1 VFASKSR
8 IEQTSDEIGQ
18 GARRRV
24 FASKKDV
31 MAGHEKIMESLRIIS
46 DRIKEIIDFAKEND
60 NEISVFVVQDIIKN
74 RKTGIDEDLLNRALH
89 ELQEQGIKILPPDM
103 DEGYKADLD
112 ELDTFIPSDVNIT
125 QASTSISNIM
135 DRLENREFDLA
146 PAFQRHGGLWNEEKQ
161 SRLIE
166 SLMLKIPLPAFYFDA
181 SKEDEWI
188 VIDGL
193 QRLTAFQNYLVG
205 NKQKDGTRKKSSF
218 KGMQYL
224 TDFNGKTFDDLPRQ
238 YIRRIKET
246 SIVAYTVVQGTPD
259 EVVFNIFQRI
269 NTGGIQ
275 LNDQEIRQALYSG
288 KGTGLIKEL
297 AERKE
302 FKEAT
307 QFAVKSERMLDRE
320 YALRYLS
327 FTELDYRK
335 EYKGNIDNFL
345 IKGLKKANNFQ
356 EQDVVRVTEGF
367 VRVMNICRDVFGKY
381 AFRKYNKDFRRGP
394 INKAIF
400 EIWAICFSE
409 LDNEQLE
416 KIKENKD
423 RFVDEFGTILMNAD
437 FATALK
443 AGDRYSL
450 IKRVDMCRQFV
461 KEFLC

>member
-1 VFASKSR
+1 MKNL
-8 IEQTSDEIGQ
+8 QT
-18 GARRRV
+18 
-24 FASKKDV
+24 
-31 MAGHEKIMESLRIIS
+31 IS
-46 DRIKEIIDFAKEND
+46 DRIEEIIKFAKEND
-60 NEISVFVVQDIIKN
+60 NEISLFIVQDIIKN
-74 RKTGIDEDLLNRALH
+74 KKTGVDEDLLNRALH
-89 ELQEQGIKILPPDM
+89 QLQEQGVKILPLDM
-103 DEGYKADLD
+103 DEGYKADMD
-112 ELDTFIPSDVNIT
+112 EPDKFVPSDVNIT
-125 QASTSISNIM
+125 QVPTSISNIM
-135 DRLENREFDLA
+135 DRLENKEFDLT
-146 PAFQRHGGLWNEEKQ
+146 PAFQRHGGLWNEVKQ
-161 SRLIE
+161 SQLIE

-205 NKQKDGTRKKSSF
+205 NKQEDGSSKKSCF

-224 TDFNGKTFDDLPRQ
+224 TDFNGKTFDELPRQ
-238 YIRRIKET
+238 YIRRIKES
-246 SIVAYTVVQGTPD
+246 SIVAYTVTQGTPD

-288 KGTGLIKEL
+288 RGTDLLKEL

-302 FKEAT
+302 FQEAT

-320 YALRYLS
+320 YVLRFLS
-327 FTELDYRK
+327 FTELDYKK

-345 IKGLKKANNFQ
+345 IKGLKKANNFN
-356 EQDVVRVTEGF
+356 ESDVERVTEQF
-367 VRVMNICRDVFGKY
+367 IRVMNVCKDVFGKY

-409 LDNEQLE
+409 LDYEQLE
-416 KIKENKD
+416 KIKESKEK
-423 RFVDEFGTILMNAD
+423 FVAEFGEILAGTE

-443 AGDRYSL
+443 AGDQYSL
-450 IKRVDMCRQFV
+450 IKRVDTCRKFV
-461 KEFLC
+461 KEFLCLKD

>member
-1 VFASKSR
+1 MRGVTM
-8 IEQTSDEIGQ
+8 INLQTIAD
-18 GARRRV
+18 R
-24 FASKKDV
+24 
-31 MAGHEKIMESLRIIS
+31 MEEIIS
-46 DRIKEIIDFAKEND
+46 FAKAND
-60 NEISVFVVQDIIKN
+60 NEISLFIVQDIIKN
-74 RKTGIDEDLLNRALH
+74 KKTGIDEDLLNIALH
-89 ELQEQGIKILPPDM
+89 QLQEQGVKILPLDM
-103 DEGYKADLD
+103 DEGYKADMD
-112 ELDTFIPSDVNIT
+112 EPDKFVPSDVNIT
-125 QASTSISNIM
+125 QVPTSISNIM
-135 DRLENREFDLA
+135 DRLENKEFDLT

-161 SRLIE
+161 SQLIE

-205 NKQKDGTRKKSSF
+205 NKQKDGSSKKSCF

-238 YIRRIKET
+238 YIRRIKES
-246 SIVAYTVVQGTPD
+246 SIVAYTVTQGTPD

-288 KGTGLIKEL
+288 RGTDLLKEL

-302 FKEAT
+302 FQEAT

-320 YALRYLS
+320 YVLRFLS

-345 IKGLKKANNFQ
+345 IKGLKKANNFI
-356 EQDVVRVTEGF
+356 ESDIERVTEQF
-367 VRVMNICRDVFGKY
+367 IRVMNVCKDVFGKY

-409 LDNEQLE
+409 LSFEQLE
-416 KIKENKD
+416 KIKENKEK
-423 RFVDEFGTILMNAD
+423 FVAEFGEILAAAE

-443 AGDRYSL
+443 AGDQYSL
-450 IKRVDMCRQFV
+450 IKRIDTCRKFV
-461 KEFLC
+461 KEFLCLKD

>member
-1 VFASKSR
+1 
-8 IEQTSDEIGQ
+8 
-18 GARRRV
+18 
-24 FASKKDV
+24 
-31 MAGHEKIMESLRIIS
+31 MENLRAIS
-46 DRIKEIIDFAKEND
+46 DRIEEIKNFAKAND
-60 NEISVFVVQDIIKN
+60 NEISLFIVQDIIKN
-74 RKTGIDEDLLNRALH
+74 KKTGVDEDLLNRALH
-89 ELQEQGIKILPPDM
+89 ELQEQGVKILPLDM

-112 ELDTFIPSDVNIT
+112 EPDKFIPSDVNIT
-125 QASTSISNIM
+125 QAPTTISNLM
-135 DRLENREFDLA
+135 DRLENREFDLT
-146 PAFQRHGGLWNEEKQ
+146 PAFQRNGGLWDEEKQ
-161 SRLIE
+161 SQLIE

-205 NKQKDGTRKKSSF
+205 NKQENGSMKKSTF

-238 YIRRIKET
+238 YIRRIKES
-246 SIVAYTVVQGTPD
+246 SIVAYTVTQGTPE

-288 KGTGLIKEL
+288 KGTDLIKEL

-302 FKEAT
+302 FQDAT
-307 QFAVKSERMLDRE
+307 QYAVKSERMLDRE
-320 YALRYLS
+320 YVLRFLS
-327 FTELDYRK
+327 FTELDYKK

-345 IKGLKKANNFQ
+345 IKGLKKANNFN
-356 EQDVVRVTEGF
+356 EKDIECVTQRF
-367 VRVMNICRDVFGKY
+367 VRVMNACKDIFGKY

-409 LDNEQLE
+409 LSDENLE
-416 KIKENKD
+416 NIKENRDK
-423 RFVDEFGTILMNAD
+423 FVTEFGKILANDEFT
-437 FATALK
+437 TALK
-443 AGDRYSL
+443 AGDQYSL
-450 IKRVDMCRQFV
+450 TKRVETCKKLV
-461 KEFLC
+461 KEFLCLKG

>member
-1 VFASKSR
+1 MKNL
-8 IEQTSDEIGQ
+8 QT
-18 GARRRV
+18 
-24 FASKKDV
+24 
-31 MAGHEKIMESLRIIS
+31 IS
-46 DRIKEIIDFAKEND
+46 DRIKEIKDWAKTND
-60 NEISVFVVQDIIKN
+60 NEVSLFIVQDIIKN
-74 RKTGIDEDLLNRALH
+74 KKNGVDEDLLNKALYQLH
-89 ELQEQGIKILPPDM
+89 EEGIRILPLDM
-103 DEGYKADLD
+103 DEGYRADMD
-112 ELDTFIPSDVNIT
+112 EPDRFIPSDVNIT
-125 QASTSISNIM
+125 QVPTNISNIM
-135 DRLENREFDLA
+135 DRLENGEFDLT
-146 PAFQRHGGLWNEEKQ
+146 PAFQRNSGLWTEEKQ
-161 SRLIE
+161 SQLIE

-205 NKQKDGTRKKSSF
+205 AEQEDGFRKKYSF

-238 YIRRIKET
+238 YIRRIKES
-246 SIVAYTVVQGTPD
+246 SIVAYTVTQGTPD

-269 NTGGIQ
+269 NTGGVQ

-288 KGTGLIKEL
+288 KGTDLIKKL
-297 AERKE
+297 AERIE

-320 YALRYLS
+320 YALRFLS

-335 EYKGNIDNFL
+335 EYRGNIDNFL
-345 IKGLKKANNFQ
+345 IKGLKKANNFG
-356 EQDVVRVTEGF
+356 EEDIARVTKQF
-367 VRVMNICRDVFGKY
+367 VRVMNVCKEVFGKY

-409 LDNEQLE
+409 LDNMQLE
-416 KIKENKD
+416 KIKKNKD
-423 RFVDEFGTILMNAD
+423 KFVIEFGEILVSTG

-443 AGDRYSL
+443 AGDQYSL
-450 IKRVDMCRQFV
+450 IKRVDTCRKFV
-461 KEFLC
+461 KEFLCLKD

>member
-1 VFASKSR
+1 MKNL
-8 IEQTSDEIGQ
+8 QT
-18 GARRRV
+18 
-24 FASKKDV
+24 
-31 MAGHEKIMESLRIIS
+31 IS
-46 DRIKEIIDFAKEND
+46 DRIEEIKNFAKAND
-60 NEISVFVVQDIIKN
+60 NEISLFIVQDIIKN
-74 RKTGIDEDLLNRALH
+74 KKTGVDEDLLNRALH
-89 ELQEQGIKILPPDM
+89 ELQEQGIRILPLDM
-103 DEGYKADLD
+103 DEGYKADMD
-112 ELDTFIPSDVNIT
+112 EPDKFIPSDVNIT
-125 QASTSISNIM
+125 QIPTNISNIM
-135 DRLENREFDLA
+135 DRLENREFDLT

-161 SRLIE
+161 SQLIE

-193 QRLTAFQNYLVG
+193 QRLTTFQNYLVG
-205 NKQKDGTRKKSSF
+205 NRQEDGSMKKSSF
-218 KGMQYL
+218 IGMQYL

-238 YIRRIKET
+238 YIRRIKE
-246 SIVAYTVVQGTPD
+246 SPIVAYTVTQGTPD

-288 KGTGLIKEL
+288 KGTDLIKEL

-302 FKEAT
+302 FLEAT

-320 YALRYLS
+320 YVLRFLS
-327 FTELDYRK
+327 FTELDYKK

-345 IKGLKKANNFQ
+345 IKGLKKANNFN
-356 EQDVVRVTEGF
+356 EKDISRVTEQF
-367 VRVMNICRDVFGKY
+367 VRVMNVCKDIFGKY

-400 EIWAICFSE
+400 EIWAICFSK

-416 KIKENKD
+416 KIKESKD
-423 RFVDEFGTILMNAD
+423 KFVAEFGEILANTE

-443 AGDRYSL
+443 AGDQYSL
-450 IKRVDMCRQFV
+450 TKRVDTCQKFV
-461 KEFLC
+461 KEFLCLKD

>member
-1 VFASKSR
+1 M
-8 IEQTSDEIGQ
+8 TNLPD
-18 GARRRV
+18 
-24 FASKKDV
+24 
-31 MAGHEKIMESLRIIS
+31 IS
-46 DRIKEIIDFAKEND
+46 DRIEEIKNFAKTND
-60 NEISVFVVQDIIKN
+60 NEISLFIVQDIIKN
-74 RKTGIDEDLLNRALH
+74 KKTGIDEELLNMVIYQ
-89 ELQEQGIKILPPDM
+89 LQEQGIKILPLDM

-112 ELDTFIPSDVNIT
+112 EPDKFIPSDVNIT
-125 QASTSISNIM
+125 QAPTNISNIM
-135 DRLENREFDLA
+135 DRLENREFDLT

-161 SRLIE
+161 SQLIE

-205 NKQKDGTRKKSSF
+205 NRLEDGSRKKNHF

-238 YIRRIKET
+238 YIRRIKES
-246 SIVAYTVVQGTPD
+246 SIVAYTVTQGTPD

-288 KGTGLIKEL
+288 KGTDLIKEL
-297 AERKE
+297 ATRTE
-302 FKEAT
+302 FLDAT

-320 YALRYLS
+320 YALRFLS
-327 FTELDYRK
+327 FTELDYKK

-345 IKGLKKANNFQ
+345 IKGLKKANNFND
-356 EQDVVRVTEGF
+356 EDIARVTERF
-367 VRVMNICRDVFGKY
+367 VRIMNACKDIFGKY

-409 LDNEQLE
+409 LDHKQLD
-416 KIKENKD
+416 KIKEHKD
-423 RFVDEFGTILMNAD
+423 KFMAGFGELLASTEFS
-437 FATALK
+437 TALK
-443 AGDRYSL
+443 SGDQYSL
-450 IKRVDMCRQFV
+450 IKRVETCQKFV
-461 KEFLC
+461 KEFLCLKN

>member
-1 VFASKSR
+1 MKNLL
-8 IEQTSDEIGQ
+8 G
-18 GARRRV
+18 
-24 FASKKDV
+24 
-31 MAGHEKIMESLRIIS
+31 IS
-46 DRIKEIIDFAKEND
+46 DRIEEIKNFAKANN
-60 NEISVFVVQDIIKN
+60 NEISLFIVQDIIKN
-74 RKTGIDEDLLNRALH
+74 KKTGIDEDLLNMALYQ
-89 ELQEQGIKILPPDM
+89 LQEQGVKILPLDM

-112 ELDTFIPSDVNIT
+112 EPDKFIPSDVNIT
-125 QASTSISNIM
+125 QVPTNISNIM
-135 DRLENREFDLA
+135 DRLENREFDLT
-146 PAFQRHGGLWNEEKQ
+146 PAFQRHGGLWDAEKQ
-161 SRLIE
+161 SQLIE

-205 NKQKDGTRKKSSF
+205 NKLEDGSRKKCCF

-238 YIRRIKET
+238 YIRRIKES
-246 SIVAYTVVQGTPD
+246 SIVAYTVIQGTPD

-288 KGTGLIKEL
+288 KGTDLIKEL

-302 FKEAT
+302 FQCAT
-307 QFAVKSERMLDRE
+307 QFAVKPERMLDRE
-320 YALRYLS
+320 YALRFLS
-327 FTELDYRK
+327 FTELDYKR

-345 IKGLKKANNFQ
+345 IKGLKKAKDFN
-356 EQDVVRVTEGF
+356 EKDIARVTERF
-367 VRVMNICRDVFGKY
+367 VCVMNACKDIFGKY

-409 LDNEQLE
+409 LNHEQLN
-416 KIKENKD
+416 ILKENKD
-423 RFVDEFGTILMNAD
+423 KFMVEFGEILMSAE
-437 FATALK
+437 FTTALK
-443 AGDRYSL
+443 AGDQYSL
-450 IKRVDMCRQFV
+450 IKRVEICQKFV
-461 KEFLC
+461 KEFLCLKD